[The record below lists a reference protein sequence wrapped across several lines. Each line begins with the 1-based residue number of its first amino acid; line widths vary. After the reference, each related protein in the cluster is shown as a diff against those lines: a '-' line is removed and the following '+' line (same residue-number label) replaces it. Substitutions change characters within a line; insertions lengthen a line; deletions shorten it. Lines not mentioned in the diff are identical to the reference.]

1 MRSCKVRRS
10 AEIRG
15 TCKGQPGVGES
26 ASGRTQCFLEVELSE
41 LRFQCLGNRTCE
53 AIQEDS

>member
-1 MRSCKVRRS
+1 MRSRKVCRS

-26 ASGRTQCFLEVELSE
+26 ASGGIECFLEVEISE
-41 LRFQCLGNRTCE
+41 LRFQCLGNQTCE